1 VIEVQNLTWY
11 YQSNPKRVLDNINL
25 NIKQGESV
33 AILGPTGAGK
43 TTLLYCLCGLIPHN
57 FAGKFEGTV
66 NICGM
71 DPRKANVAEIA
82 RRVGYVFEDAESQL
96 VLSTVK
102 ENLLFGLENLGLP
115 IEEIERRIQWA
126 IKKFSIEDLL
136 EYDAH
141 LLSGGQKQK
150 VALLSSLVMQPDIL
164 LLDEPTSELDPISK
178 TELYKILVELRENK
192 DMTMIIVEQDL
203 EDLPKLVDRVIL
215 LYDGKIIYDK
225 PLRAFFEM
233 AEEIEKLGV
242 RPIDS
247 TLIYSNLRN
256 EGFFRKKLSVPL
268 TDDEAVLLLQ
278 DLFKGEKT

>member
-1 VIEVQNLTWY
+1 MCI
-11 YQSNPKRVLDNINL
+11 RD
-25 NIKQGESV
+25 
-33 AILGPTGAGK
+33 
-43 TTLLYCLCGLIPHN
+43 
-57 FAGKFEGTV
+57 
-66 NICGM
+66 
-71 DPRKANVAEIA
+71 R
-82 RRVGYVFEDAESQL
+82 
-96 VLSTVK
+96 
-102 ENLLFGLENLGLP
+102 
-115 IEEIERRIQWA
+115 
-126 IKKFSIEDLL
+126 
-136 EYDAH
+136 
-141 LLSGGQKQK
+141 
-150 VALLSSLVMQPDIL
+150 PDIL

-225 PLRAFFEM
+225 PLREFFEM
-233 AEEIEKLGV
+233 AGEIEKLGV

-247 TLIYSNLRN
+247 TLIYSKLRN